1 MRDTA
6 IESEKEDIINNL
18 INTDQVQKSITKEEA
33 IAYIEGANGKD
44 IHLGLEVMDALMT
57 LIGWPS
63 EGQKII
69 HVTGTNGKG
78 SVCEILGQ
86 ILKCEGYKV
95 GIFNSPYFD
104 EPNECIRINGEKISD
119 DKLVYYVSKLVPIVE
134 QLGEK
139 NLKPSGFE
147 LLTAIALLYFKDSK
161 VNYIILEVGLGG
173 RLDATNIIKSASL
186 SIITKIAIDHKNF
199 LGSTLEA
206 IAKEKSGII
215 KKEGLVVMPRQE
227 KGVMEVVEDTVQKQ
241 NAKLYIME
249 PEEVKLIQMT
259 EEMLWF
265 RYKKEAYSLNLIGA
279 YQAYNASIAIEAI
292 KVLNQNRLAQVHEAS
307 IKNGLMQVKWPGR
320 FEKMMQHPLSFIDG
334 AHNVDGVKALTETLN
349 KLPRRKTIAIMGVLG
364 DKEVEQMV
372 SIIGP
377 WIEQF
382 VVTRPLN
389 PRAMEPKTLCKLLK
403 RYGKVYVEENIEKA
417 LKLAINL
424 ASEINN
430 SQILGFG
437 SLYMLGELRKCFLK
451 YNDGHNM

>member
-1 MRDTA
+1 MR
-6 IESEKEDIINNL
+6 
-18 INTDQVQKSITKEEA
+18 EEA
-33 IAYIEGANGKD
+33 IAYIQGANGKE
-44 IHLGLEVMDALMT
+44 IHLGLEVMDALMA

-95 GIFNSPYFD
+95 GAFNSPYLD

-119 DKLVYYVSKLVPIVE
+119 DKLTRYVSQLVPIVNTLE
-134 QLGEK
+134 EK

-161 VNYIILEVGLGG
+161 VDYTILEVGLGG
-173 RLDATNIIKSASL
+173 RLDATNIIQTSSL

-199 LGSTLEA
+199 LGDTLEA
-206 IAKEKSGII
+206 ITKEKAGII
-215 KKEGLVVMPRQE
+215 KKKGLVVVSRQE
-227 KGVMEVVEDTVQKQ
+227 KGVMEVIEDTVKKQ
-241 NAKLYIME
+241 NAKLYVME

-259 EEMLWF
+259 EEMVWF
-265 RYKKEAYSLNLIGA
+265 RYKKEAYSLNLIGT

-292 KVLNQNRLAQVHEAS
+292 RVLNQNGLARIHQAS

-320 FEKMMQHPLSFIDG
+320 FEKMMEHPPSFIDG
-334 AHNVDGVKALTETLN
+334 AHNVDGIKALTETLS
-349 KLPRRKTIAIMGVLG
+349 KLPRRKTIALVGILK

-377 WIEQF
+377 CIEQF
-382 VVTRPLN
+382 VVTKPLN
-389 PRAMEPKTLCKLLK
+389 PRAMETKALSKLLK
-403 RYGKVYVEENIEKA
+403 PYGKVYVEEDIEEA
-417 LKLAINL
+417 LKLAIRL
-424 ASEINN
+424 ADEIED

-451 YNDGHNM
+451 YKE

>member
-1 MRDTA
+1 MTER
-6 IESEKEDIINNL
+6 IVGEEEKMNHSEIDIHEI
-18 INTDQVQKSITKEEA
+18 QKLMTKEEA
-33 IAYIEGANGKD
+33 ITYIESANGKE
-44 IHLGLEVMDALMT
+44 IHLGLEVMNALMN
-57 LIGWPS
+57 IIDWPS
-63 EGQKII
+63 RGQKII

-95 GIFNSPYFD
+95 GAFNTPYFD

-119 DKLVYYVSKLVPIVE
+119 DQLTHYVSQLVPIVLE
-134 QLGEK
+134 LEAKGM
-139 NLKPSGFE
+139 KPSGFE

-161 VNYIILEVGLGG
+161 VDYSILEVGLGG
-173 RLDATNIIKSASL
+173 RLDATNIIQAATL

-199 LGSTLEA
+199 LGDTLEA
-206 IAKEKSGII
+206 IAKEKAGII

-227 KGVMEVVEDTVQKQ
+227 ESVMKVVEDTAKKQ

-249 PEEVKLIQMT
+249 PEEIKLIQVT
-259 EEMLWF
+259 EEVLWF
-265 RYKKEAYSLNLIGA
+265 RYIKETYGLDLIGT

-292 KVLNQNRLAQVHEAS
+292 KVLNQNGLAAVHQAS

-320 FEKMMQHPLSFIDG
+320 FEKMTQHPLIFIDG
-334 AHNVDGVKALTETLN
+334 AHNVDGIKALTETLN
-349 KLPRRKTIAIMGVLG
+349 KLPKRKTIAIVGILK

-389 PRAMEPKTLCKLLK
+389 PRAMETKALGKLLK
-403 RYGKVYVEENIEKA
+403 PYGKVYIEEDIEKA

-424 ASEINN
+424 SSEISN

-437 SLYMLGELRKCFLK
+437 SLYMLGKLRKCVLK
-451 YNDGHNM
+451 YINEQNM